1 MMSLW
6 DALRMN
12 MMISYQELVRTFP
25 KRSATCPQLLF
36 LPKRLY
42 DKYAEIRVIM
52 ADIFEENYRC
62 YDYRRLHA
70 MLRGNNRVIS
80 EKVVRRLMAE
90 EQLVVKRTRRRR
102 YNSYCGEIGP
112 APENL
117 LARDFSSCRPNEK
130 WLTDITEFQLPA
142 GKVYLSPVIDC
153 FDGLVVSWSI
163 GTRPDATLVNTML
176 DEALDTLNEH
186 DKPVIHSDRGGHYRW
201 PGWLDRINTSGLIR
215 SMSRKGCSSD
225 NAACEGFFGRIK
237 NEMFYGR
244 DWAGITLE
252 KFICF
257 LDRYIRWYN
266 EKRIKLSLGAMSPVK
281 YRQHL
286 GITT

>member
-1 MMSLW
+1 
-6 DALRMN
+6 
-12 MMISYQELVRTFP
+12 
-25 KRSATCPQLLF
+25 
-36 LPKRLY
+36 
-42 DKYAEIRVIM
+42 
-52 ADIFEENYRC
+52 
-62 YDYRRLHA
+62 
-70 MLRGNNRVIS
+70 
-80 EKVVRRLMAE
+80 
-90 EQLVVKRTRRRR
+90 
-102 YNSYCGEIGP
+102 
-112 APENL
+112 
-117 LARDFSSCRPNEK
+117 
-130 WLTDITEFQLPA
+130 
-142 GKVYLSPVIDC
+142 
-153 FDGLVVSWSI
+153 
-163 GTRPDATLVNTML
+163 ML
-176 DEALDTLNEH
+176 DDALDTLSEH

-201 PGWLDRINTSGLIR
+201 PGWLERINTSGLIR

-266 EKRIKLSLGAMSPVK
+266 EKSIKLSLGAMSPVK

>member
-1 MMSLW
+1 
-6 DALRMN
+6 
-12 MMISYQELVRTFP
+12 
-25 KRSATCPQLLF
+25 
-36 LPKRLY
+36 
-42 DKYAEIRVIM
+42 M

-153 FDGLVVSWSI
+153 FDGLVVSWSMKWFTEF
-163 GTRPDATLVNTML
+163 GHLNRGDML
-176 DEALDTLNEH
+176 
-186 DKPVIHSDRGGHYRW
+186 
-201 PGWLDRINTSGLIR
+201 TSEQHR
-215 SMSRKGCSSD
+215 CH
-225 NAACEGFFGRIK
+225 
-237 NEMFYGR
+237 
-244 DWAGITLE
+244 
-252 KFICF
+252 
-257 LDRYIRWYN
+257 N
-266 EKRIKLSLGAMSPVK
+266 EKKKFQRRV
-281 YRQHL
+281 
-286 GITT
+286 